1 MSGKTIVAPAS
12 APGRGGVS
20 VIRMSG
26 ANSREIAE
34 NMCGS
39 LADSWKFKKCNIKSL
54 DGTVLDNGLV
64 VFFKSPHSYTGE
76 DVVELQTHGSRA
88 VITGVLRAL
97 GNLRDLRVPT
107 MGGCAEFAPL
117 PLRPA
122 ERGEF
127 TQA

>member
-39 LADSWKFKKCNIKSL
+39 LADSWKFKN
-54 DGTVLDNGLV
+54 
-64 VFFKSPHSYTGE
+64 
-76 DVVELQTHGSRA
+76 
-88 VITGVLRAL
+88 VIS
-97 GNLRDLRVPT
+97 NH
-107 MGGCAEFAPL
+107 
-117 PLRPA
+117 
-122 ERGEF
+122 
-127 TQA
+127 